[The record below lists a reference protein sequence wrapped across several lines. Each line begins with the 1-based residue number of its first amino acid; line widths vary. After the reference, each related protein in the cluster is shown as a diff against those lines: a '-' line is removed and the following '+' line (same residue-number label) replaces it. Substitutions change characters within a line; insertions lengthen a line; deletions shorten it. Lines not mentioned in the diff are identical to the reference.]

1 VVAWQNALNRWLRLA
16 APTQTAL
23 TADGNFGAGTQ
34 TATEQLQTAAGL
46 TPDGVVG
53 ASTRRALQ
61 QALAAGK
68 TSSTQTTP
76 AAATLKL
83 GDTGSAVVSW
93 QNQLNRW
100 LKNTAATQP
109 PLTADGS
116 FGSSTQTVTEQF
128 QSAAQ
133 LTPTG
138 QVDAATQRAMTAAL
152 ARSG

>member
-1 VVAWQNALNRWLRLA
+1 M
-16 APTQTAL
+16 
-23 TADGNFGAGTQ
+23 
-34 TATEQLQTAAGL
+34 
-46 TPDGVVG
+46 
-53 ASTRRALQ
+53 
-61 QALAAGK
+61 
-68 TSSTQTTP
+68 
-76 AAATLKL
+76 
-83 GDTGSAVVSW
+83 SW

-109 PLTADGS
+109 ALTADGS

-128 QSAAQ
+128 QSAAG